1 MLEDNVKAPAV
12 VSEMSA
18 SDVRERVSGVFCA
31 GSSAHPVT
39 DDLFQADVVVAA
51 LDNADCS
58 GGLAEVASLNPHGVA
73 AGIIAVCKVCGAGS
87 VLLVLPS
94 DAGQEV
100 SSPIV
105 EAVGKAGFEVTVEV
119 NNMVSAH
126 AHERDVKVHLV
137 TLAAMA
143 DALVG
148 SGPQAVVVTADG
160 LACVP
165 FGTSLR
171 DVVPAADAC
180 FLCVNHTL
188 YPATILDE
196 PLPATLALGDG
207 TIRAYGED
215 DCVVQAVCEQVGVL
229 REKSC
234 GTCTFCREGLYQL
247 ETTFKAVTLARG
259 KASDLDVA
267 RELCEAMPHST
278 LCSLGQ
284 VACHPAQSALD
295 MFADEVEAHLRK
307 KTCPSG
313 ACKAFLK
320 YYVDPS
326 LCEGCGDCIDAC
338 PQGCIDGRDG
348 FISMIDE
355 FGCDSCGAC
364 LEACPEGA
372 IKRVEGRTPPLPER
386 LTRVGR
392 FRRR

>member
-1 MLEDNVKAPAV
+1 MLEDNAKALAV
-12 VSEMSA
+12 ASEMPA
-18 SDVRERVSGVFCA
+18 SDMLECLSDVFCT
-31 GSSAHPVT
+31 GSSAHPVR
-39 DDLFQADVVVAA
+39 DDLRPADLVVAA

-58 GGLAEVASLNPHGVA
+58 GMLAGIARCNPHGVA
-73 AGIIAVCKVCGAGS
+73 AGIVATCKACGAEAA
-87 VLLVLPS
+87 LLVLPS
-94 DAGQEV
+94 DEGHEV
-100 SSPIV
+100 SAPIV
-105 EAVGKAGFEVTVEV
+105 AGVEGEGIALSVEV
-119 NNMVSAH
+119 AAMVGAH
-126 AHERDVKVHLV
+126 AHESDVKVHLV

-148 SGPQAVVVTADG
+148 IEPQAVIVMDSG
-160 LACVP
+160 LVCVP
-165 FGTSLR
+165 FGSPLR
-171 DVVPAADAC
+171 TAVSAEGARFVC
-180 FLCVNHTL
+180 INHTF
-188 YPATILDE
+188 YPASMLDE
-196 PLPATLALGDG
+196 PLGKGCALGDG
-207 TIRAYGED
+207 AVHVYGEGE
-215 DCVVQAVCEQVGVL
+215 CVVQAACEQLGIL

-247 ETTFKAVTLARG
+247 ETTFKAITLARG
-259 KASDLDVA
+259 KVSDLDVA

-278 LCSLGQ
+278 LCSLGR
-284 VACHPAQSALD
+284 VACRPVQSALD
-295 MFADEVEAHLRK
+295 VFPDEVEAHLRK

-326 LCEGCGDCIDAC
+326 LCEGCGECIDAC

-372 IKRVEGRTPPLPER
+372 IQRVEGRMPPLPER